1 MRLFGIPGGTLDQA
15 RATYGFALPFDL
27 GWRSPRPPPTPP
39 LRHAQLDFVY
49 LRALELPYRR
59 PVAVE
64 CP

>member
-1 MRLFGIPGGTLDQA
+1 MRIVPVPGGTREQF
-15 RATYGFALPFDL
+15 RAVTLSPPFDL

-39 LRHAQLDFVY
+39 LRRAELDFVY